1 MGDARNSIVLL
12 LTFTSEHEKQA
23 GHGWGQET
31 GEGELADEQSGDV
44 QAKEERK
51 EAAWDAEK
59 NDAWKENAQPAT
71 IPEEG
76 GAFPEAEPEPEDN
89 SKSYADYVAEQAA
102 KKEKSLGL
110 QQARAPNEGAK
121 DAKKWKSAKEITKEK
136 EDAYFQGEEKARRER
151 DRTRN
156 AKERLD
162 IDYTFK
168 EDAETRGGR
177 GGGRGR
183 GRGRG
188 DGERGDRG
196 DFRGGRGGRGGGDRG
211 GPRGDFRGERRG
223 GGEFRGGRGG
233 RGRGESGSGGGFA
246 VNDQTAFPS
255 LGGT

>member
-1 MGDARNSIVLL
+1 MLL
-12 LTFTSEHEKQA
+12 LTLNSEHDKQA
-23 GHGWGQET
+23 GHGWGEQT

-59 NDAWKENAQPAT
+59 NEAWNGNAQPAT

-89 SKSYADYVAEQAA
+89 SKSYADYLAEQAA

-121 DAKKWKSAKEITKEK
+121 DAKKWKSAKELTKER

-168 EDAETRGGR
+168 EDTQTRGGR

-196 DFRGGRGGRGGGDRG
+196 DFRGGRGGRGA
-211 GPRGDFRGERRG
+211 PRGEFRGERRG